1 MAMKLRKHKMMSLAQ
16 AEREFP
22 LGTKVRYFP
31 LAGSKNY
38 SDHTIRSQPWELGHG
53 QVVVLITFK
62 SGCVAVEHLQ
72 KV

>member
-1 MAMKLRKHKMMSLAQ
+1 MAMKLRKHKMMGLAQ

-31 LAGSKNY
+31 LAGCKHFTE
-38 SDHTIRSQPWELGHG
+38 HTIRSQPWELGHG

-62 SGCVAVEHLQ
+62 SGGVAVEHLQ
-72 KV
+72 KI